1 MKFIVMEKHVVK
13 IKSINKINHDVL
25 RVVTE
30 RPDEYNF
37 TPGQAT
43 DISVNK
49 EGWKEEKSP
58 FTFTSLPEDKNLE
71 FHIKTYPERERV
83 TNELLKLK
91 KGDELILHSVWGAIQ
106 YKKQGVFIAGGAG
119 VTPFIAILRQL
130 HSKNEMGE
138 NKLIF
143 ANKTQKDIF
152 LKEEFTEMLGDNF
165 VNILSDEET
174 DEYAHGFVTKDF
186 LQSQIENTHKNFYIC
201 GPPKMLDMLEEN
213 LAELGIDKD
222 SIVKEEF

>member
-1 MKFIVMEKHVVK
+1 MEKHVVK
-13 IKSINKINHDVL
+13 INSINKINHDVL

-30 RPDEYNF
+30 RPDDYNF

-43 DISVNK
+43 DISINK
-49 EGWKEEKSP
+49 KGWIEEKRP
-58 FTFTSLPEDKNLE
+58 FTFTSLPDEDYLE
-71 FHIKTYPERERV
+71 FHIKTYPDRDGV
-83 TNELLKLK
+83 TNEMLKHK
-91 KGDELILHSVWGAIQ
+91 KGDELILHSIFGAIT

-130 HSKNEMGE
+130 HSKNEMGD

-143 ANKTQKDIF
+143 ANKTKNDIF

-165 VNILSDEET
+165 VNVLSEEET
-174 DEYAHGFVTKDF
+174 DEYAHGFVTRDF
-186 LQSQIENTHKNFYIC
+186 LKAQIDNTHKNFYIC
-201 GPPKMLDMLEEN
+201 GPPPMLGMLEEI
-213 LAELGIDKD
+213 LSKLHIDKK

>member
-1 MKFIVMEKHVVK
+1 MNFIVMEQHVVK
-13 IKSINKINHDVL
+13 INSINKINHDVL

-30 RPDEYNF
+30 RPDDYNF

-43 DISVNK
+43 DISLNR
-49 EGWKEEKSP
+49 EGWKEEERP
-58 FTFTSLPEDKNLE
+58 FTFTSLPDDDYLE
-71 FHIKTYPERERV
+71 FFIKTYPDRQGV

-91 KGDELILHSVWGAIQ
+91 KGDELILHGVWGAIQ
-106 YKKQGVFIAGGAG
+106 YKKEGVFIAGGAG

-130 HSKNEMGE
+130 HAKNEMGE

-143 ANKTQKDIF
+143 ANKTKEDIF
-152 LKEEFTEMLGDNF
+152 LKEEFAKMLGDNF

-174 DEYAHGFVTKDF
+174 DEFAHGFVTKDF
-186 LQSQIENTHKNFYIC
+186 LESHIDKIHKNIYLC
-201 GPPKMLDMLEEN
+201 GPPPMHDILEKI
-213 LAELGIDKD
+213 LSQLHIDKD